1 MPAPPC
7 WTVKIHLIYNFAI
20 FQKNFTEGQPFWPL
34 IHLYIRG
41 KKMDY
46 RITHHTQ
53 CLRSIEEAVCVTI
66 GANRTGRVMSED
78 QSQKNTE
85 SVSSARADLLYE
97 WLEQSRTGDT
107 QAMGAIYDHFK
118 SSLYGLA
125 LRYTRNHTV
134 AEDLLQD
141 IFVKV
146 FSNLHT
152 LDNDNT
158 FVGWLYRIAV
168 NTCLSYLRTHK
179 RVYRKEVPLED
190 VERYMTHKSSHRP
203 EDMMNKTLDEAIQRL
218 SPRLKSVFMLHDIQ
232 GFKHEE
238 VAQIMDCSVGTSK
251 SQLFKARMKIREYL
265 GKKQML

>member
-1 MPAPPC
+1 
-7 WTVKIHLIYNFAI
+7 
-20 FQKNFTEGQPFWPL
+20 
-34 IHLYIRG
+34 
-41 KKMDY
+41 MDY
-46 RITHHTQ
+46 RLTHQTQ
-53 CLRSIEEAVCVTI
+53 SLRSIEEAVCVTI

-85 SVSSARADLLYE
+85 SASSARADLLLD
-97 WLEQSRTGDT
+97 WLERSRTGDT
-107 QAMGAIYDHFK
+107 QAMSAIYDHFK

-125 LRYTRNHTV
+125 FRYTRNHAV

-158 FVGWLYRIAV
+158 FVGWLYRVAV
-168 NTCLSYLRTHK
+168 NTCLSHLRTHK
-179 RVYRKEVPLED
+179 RVFQKEVPFEK
-190 VERYMTHKSSHRP
+190 VEEYMTQKSSHRP
-203 EDMMNKTLDEAIQRL
+203 EDMMNKTLDDAVQGL

-251 SQLFKARMKIREYL
+251 SQLFKARMKIRKYL
-265 GKKQML
+265 EKKQML

>member
-1 MPAPPC
+1 
-7 WTVKIHLIYNFAI
+7 
-20 FQKNFTEGQPFWPL
+20 
-34 IHLYIRG
+34 
-41 KKMDY
+41 MDY
-46 RITHHTQ
+46 RLTHRMQSLTQ
-53 CLRSIEEAVCVTI
+53 CQRSIEEAVCVTI
-66 GANRTGRVMSED
+66 GANRTGRAMSED
-78 QSQKNTE
+78 QNRKNTE
-85 SVSSARADLLYE
+85 PASSARADLLLE
-97 WLEQSRTGDT
+97 WLERCRTGDT
-107 QAMGAIYDHFK
+107 LAMSAIYDHFK

-125 LRYTRNHTV
+125 FRYTRNHAV

-146 FSNLHT
+146 FSNIHT

-179 RVYRKEVPLED
+179 RIYRKEVPLDD
-190 VERYMTHKSSHRP
+190 VEAYITHKSTHKP
-203 EDMMNKTLDEAIQRL
+203 EDMMNKTLDAAIQRL

-238 VAQIMDCSVGTSK
+238 VAQIMECSVGTSK

-265 GKKQML
+265 KKKKML

>member
-1 MPAPPC
+1 
-7 WTVKIHLIYNFAI
+7 
-20 FQKNFTEGQPFWPL
+20 
-34 IHLYIRG
+34 
-41 KKMDY
+41 MDY
-46 RITHHTQ
+46 RLTRQTQ
-53 CLRSIEEAVCVTI
+53 RLTQSLRSIEEAVCVTI

-85 SVSSARADLLYE
+85 TASSERAELLLE
-97 WLEQSRTGDT
+97 WLERCRTGDT
-107 QAMGAIYDHFK
+107 LAMAAIYDHFK
-118 SSLYGLA
+118 SSLYGLVF
-125 LRYTRNHTV
+125 RYTRNHAV

-146 FSNLHT
+146 FSNIHT

-168 NTCLSYLRTHK
+168 NTCLSHLRTHK
-179 RVYRKEVPLED
+179 RVYRKEVPLDDLEG
-190 VERYMTHKSSHRP
+190 YLSHKDSHRP

-232 GFKHEE
+232 GFKHQE

-265 GKKQML
+265 EKKQML

>member
-1 MPAPPC
+1 
-7 WTVKIHLIYNFAI
+7 
-20 FQKNFTEGQPFWPL
+20 
-34 IHLYIRG
+34 
-41 KKMDY
+41 MDY
-46 RITHHTQ
+46 HITHHTQ
-53 CLRSIEEAVCVTI
+53 SLRSIEEVVCVTI

-78 QSQKNTE
+78 QSQKNMD
-85 SVSSARADLLYE
+85 SAASARAELLIE
-97 WLEQSRTGDT
+97 WLERSRTGDT

-118 SSLYGLA
+118 SSLYSLA
-125 LRYTRNHTV
+125 LRYTRNHAV

-158 FVGWLYRIAV
+158 FVGWLYRVAV

-179 RVYRKEVPLED
+179 RIFQKEVPFEKA
-190 VERYMTHKSSHRP
+190 EEYISHKNSHRP
-203 EDMMNKTLDEAIQRL
+203 EDMMNKTLDEAIQGL

-251 SQLFKARMKIREYL
+251 SQLFKARIKIRKHLE
-265 GKKQML
+265 KKQML

>member
-1 MPAPPC
+1 MQS
-7 WTVKIHLIYNFAI
+7 L
-20 FQKNFTEGQPFWPL
+20 
-34 IHLYIRG
+34 
-41 KKMDY
+41 
-46 RITHHTQ
+46 TQ
-53 CLRSIEEAVCVTI
+53 CQRSIEEAVCVTI
-66 GANRTGRVMSED
+66 GANRTGRAMSED
-78 QSQKNTE
+78 QNRKNTE
-85 SVSSARADLLYE
+85 PASSARADLLLE
-97 WLEQSRTGDT
+97 WLERCRTGDT
-107 QAMGAIYDHFK
+107 LAMSAIYDHFK

-125 LRYTRNHTV
+125 FRYTRNHAV

-146 FSNLHT
+146 FSNIHT

-179 RVYRKEVPLED
+179 RIYRKEVPLDD
-190 VERYMTHKSSHRP
+190 VEAYITHKSTHKP
-203 EDMMNKTLDEAIQRL
+203 EDMMNKTLDAAIQRL

-238 VAQIMDCSVGTSK
+238 VAQIMECSVGTSK

-265 GKKQML
+265 KKKKML

>member
-1 MPAPPC
+1 
-7 WTVKIHLIYNFAI
+7 
-20 FQKNFTEGQPFWPL
+20 
-34 IHLYIRG
+34 
-41 KKMDY
+41 
-46 RITHHTQ
+46 
-53 CLRSIEEAVCVTI
+53 
-66 GANRTGRVMSED
+66 MSED
-78 QSQKNTE
+78 RSRTNEKT
-85 SVSSARADLLYE
+85 SPSSRIGLLLE
-97 WLEQSRTGDT
+97 WLERSRAGDT
-107 QAMGAIYDHFK
+107 QAMAAIYDHFK

-125 LRYTRNHTV
+125 FRYTRNHAV

-158 FVGWLYRIAV
+158 FVGWLYRVAV

-179 RVYRKEVPLED
+179 RIYRKEVALD
-190 VERYMTHKSSHRP
+190 DAVGYLSHKASHRP
-203 EDMMNKTLDEAIQRL
+203 EDMMTKILDEAIQRL

-265 GKKQML
+265 EKKQML